1 MSKKYQE
8 LLKLKGKMAEEKET
22 ISSLAEKL
30 EMSRNTLA
38 SKLEGRTSFDILEIR
53 RVSEE
58 LGIEQDDVVKYFFTD
73 WSHNAK

>member
-22 ISSLAEKL
+22 ISSLAKKL
-30 EMSRNTLA
+30 DMSRNTLA
-38 SKLEGRTSFDILEIR
+38 SKLEGRTAFDILEIR

-58 LGIEQDDVVKYFFTD
+58 LNIDPDDIINYFFTD